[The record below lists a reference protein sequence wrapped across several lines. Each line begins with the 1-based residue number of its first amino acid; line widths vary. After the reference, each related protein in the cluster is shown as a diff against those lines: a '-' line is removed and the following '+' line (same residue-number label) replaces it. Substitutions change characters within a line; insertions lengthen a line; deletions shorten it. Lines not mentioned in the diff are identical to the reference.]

1 MDYFDRAGRVSLAVL
16 GKDCAFLAPSLSR
29 YAKIRIERLVRY
41 SY

>member
-1 MDYFDRAGRVSLAVL
+1 MHYFDRAVRVSVAVL
-16 GKDCAFLAPSLSR
+16 GKDCAFLAPLSR